1 MNSRRSIILII
12 AVAVGALAALGVTMY
27 IRDVEDSVWEGKE
40 LSSAWVVTQPIEKG
54 TSADLA
60 IQQGMLSLVEMP
72 AEYVPATKVT
82 DPAVELSGLVA
93 VSQIPANSIIVEG
106 QFVPPAVVT
115 TGVTDRLEDMEMV
128 TVTLQIDQV
137 GGAAYLIEP
146 GDFVNIMALFDI
158 IEPEEEEGEDGEGGG
173 VPQIRGTDRSE
184 VPLYVNDVRYAYQKA
199 EVLVVDKALAADLGD
214 AEDDEAA
221 GVAGN
226 KGLITLAVPP
236 TVAQELV
243 AIGLENLYLS
253 LVPSNYD
260 PEPLLPLDVDERV
273 FAGEDADRLTPA
285 PESDEDVPSE

>member
-40 LSSAWVVTQPIEKG
+40 LSSAWIVTQPIEKG

-60 IQQGMLSLVEMP
+60 IQQEMIQLVELP

-82 DPAVELSGLVA
+82 DPLVELSGLVA

-146 GDFVNIMALFDI
+146 GDFVNIMVKYDI
-158 IEPEEEEGEDGEGGG
+158 PEPEAAEGEEELPT
-173 VPQIRGTDRSE
+173 PQITGTDRSE
-184 VPLYVNDVRYAYQKA
+184 IELYDLDVRYAYQKA

-214 AEDDEAA
+214 AEDEEAA

-236 TVAQELV
+236 EVAQELIS
-243 AIGLENLYLS
+243 IGIERLYLS
-253 LVPSNYD
+253 LVPSNY
-260 PEPLLPLDVDERV
+260 EPYAIEPVDIDERV
-273 FAGEDADRLTPA
+273 LAGEDDTRLTPA
-285 PESDEDVPSE
+285 PESDEELPSE